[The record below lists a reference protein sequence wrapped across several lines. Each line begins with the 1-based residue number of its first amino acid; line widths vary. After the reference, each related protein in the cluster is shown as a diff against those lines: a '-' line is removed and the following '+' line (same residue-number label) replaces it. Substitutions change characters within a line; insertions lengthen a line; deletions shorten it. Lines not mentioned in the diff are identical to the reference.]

1 VVSSQVS
8 AVNVE
13 RTASP
18 KQLQNGPERPA
29 RSRPQPRASAGATVR
44 AYVALTKPRIVELL
58 LITAVPTLF
67 LAYRGLPSLA
77 VTLVVVI
84 GGALAAGSAN
94 ALNCYIDRDIDE
106 IMRRTSSRPLVRHTI
121 APRSALVFGI
131 TIGVISVALF
141 AATTNLL
148 AAGLTLGAIL
158 YYVFVYTLLL
168 KRHTA
173 QSTFWGGICG
183 AAPVLIAWAA
193 ATGTLSWAAAGLFA
207 VVFFWQPP
215 HFWALAIKYRD
226 DYRSAGI
233 PMLPVVASI
242 RRVLAESI
250 VHSWLMVAASLAVW
264 PALGPVYGA
273 VALILGA
280 VFLWEVH
287 RLYLRARRESGEQL
301 VTMRL
306 FHLSV
311 LYLTLLFAAVALGA
325 FIR

>member
-1 VVSSQVS
+1 M
-8 AVNVE
+8 
-13 RTASP
+13 
-18 KQLQNGPERPA
+18 
-29 RSRPQPRASAGATVR
+29 GAAVR

-67 LAYRGLPSLA
+67 LAYRGLPSLE
-77 VTLVVVI
+77 VTLVVVV

-106 IMRRTSSRPLVRHTI
+106 IMRRTSSRPLVRHTV
-121 APRSALVFGI
+121 APRSALIFGI
-131 TIGVISVALF
+131 AIGVISVALF

-148 AAGLTLGAIL
+148 AAALTLGAIL

-173 QSTFWGGICG
+173 QSTLWGGICG

-250 VHSWLMVAASLAVW
+250 LHSWLMVAASLAVW
-264 PALGPVYGA
+264 PALGPAYGA
-273 VALILGA
+273 AALALGA
-280 VFLWEVH
+280 VFLYEVH
-287 RLYLRARRESGEQL
+287 RLYLRARRVDGEQL